1 MHKWMLIAAPLV
13 LAGCS
18 SEPTEEA
25 PVEEAP
31 AEVTT
36 ANGSPMGTYTVT
48 ATDGSVTLAE
58 LRADGTYTNTDE
70 EGAVVEEGIW
80 RTIGSKTC
88 FEPTT
93 EGATDMCYIE
103 NPPAEDGSFAAT
115 PDEGETVMVAPVAAE
130 GEAAAESE

>member
-1 MHKWMLIAAPLV
+1 MHKWMLMVAPLV

-18 SEPTEEA
+18 SEPAEEA

-48 ATDGSVTLAE
+48 AADGSVTLAE

-70 EGAVVEEGIW
+70 EGTVTEEGNW
-80 RTIGSKTC
+80 HTIGSKTC

-93 EGATDMCYIE
+93 EGGTNMCYIE
-103 NPPAEDGSFAAT
+103 NNPAEDGSFAAT
-115 PDEGETVMVAPVAAE
+115 PDEGDTVMIAPVAAE
-130 GEAAAESE
+130 EEATAEAE